1 MKEKRRRR
9 REDNVEVEG
18 RRRRMSEGIMERE
31 SEAQSVGSVRRRRNA

>member
-18 RRRRMSEGIMERE
+18 RRRMSEGIMERE